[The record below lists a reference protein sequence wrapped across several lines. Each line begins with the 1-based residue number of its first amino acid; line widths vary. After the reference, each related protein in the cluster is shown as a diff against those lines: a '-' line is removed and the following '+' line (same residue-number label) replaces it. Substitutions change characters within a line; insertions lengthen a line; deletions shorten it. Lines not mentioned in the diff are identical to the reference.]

1 MKKINKKQKALAAI
15 ISCVFFWGF
24 SFVST
29 KIALDVFP
37 PMSLGMLR
45 FAMALVFLYFIKLKL
60 APEEKLR
67 LKDIPMLFTAGL
79 FGVTLYFFFENN
91 GISLVSASEAS
102 IAISTIPALLMITEW
117 VSVKISGFKKE
128 RTSHNGMGNEKP
140 VGAPLGVRR
149 WIGCFVSIA
158 GVWLVAGASF
168 AVSGSILG
176 YIYMT
181 GAALSWVAY
190 SFITRALFKSRSVIF
205 IVFWQ
210 SAAGFICFI
219 PFSIMELPN
228 WGKAEMEVIIHLLFL
243 GIFCSAMGHWFYV
256 RALENLS
263 VSVCGIFLNLIP
275 VVTVIAGF
283 FMLGERLSPL
293 QLLGAALVLGG
304 VYMAMWE
311 KKTSP
316 NI

>member
-1 MKKINKKQKALAAI
+1 MNKKQKALAAI
-15 ISCVFFWGF
+15 ISCVLFWGF

-60 APEEKLR
+60 APKEKLR
-67 LKDIPMLFTAGL
+67 LKDIPMLFAAGL

-117 VSVKISGFKKE
+117 LSAKIAGLKKE
-128 RTSHNGMGNEKP
+128 RVSHNGMENEKT
-140 VGAPLGVRR
+140 VSAPLKARQ

-176 YIYMT
+176 YIYMS

-190 SFITRALFKSRSVIF
+190 SFLTRSLFKSRSVIF

-210 SAAGFICFI
+210 SVAGFICFI
-219 PFSIMELPN
+219 PFSIMEFSN
-228 WGKAEMEVIIHLLFL
+228 WGKAGAEVIIHLLFL

-256 RALENLS
+256 RALEDLS

-275 VVTVIAGF
+275 VITVIAGF

-293 QLLGAALVLGG
+293 QWLGAVLVSGG
-304 VYMAMWE
+304 VSMAIWE
-311 KKTSP
+311 KKTVSKT
-316 NI
+316 NNT